1 MRNNRIF
8 IGGCARSG
16 TTFLASL
23 LARSTEYASC
33 WHESPFLEAY
43 LSKFDSLK
51 KYPSSQL
58 FFYLILKDTKFGK
71 TNCLFLKNNYI
82 HWIFWI

>member
-1 MRNNRIF
+1 MRIF

-23 LARSTEYASC
+23 LARSTQFASC

-51 KYPSSQL
+51 NE
-58 FFYLILKDTKFGK
+58 I
-71 TNCLFLKNNYI
+71 I
-82 HWIFWI
+82 